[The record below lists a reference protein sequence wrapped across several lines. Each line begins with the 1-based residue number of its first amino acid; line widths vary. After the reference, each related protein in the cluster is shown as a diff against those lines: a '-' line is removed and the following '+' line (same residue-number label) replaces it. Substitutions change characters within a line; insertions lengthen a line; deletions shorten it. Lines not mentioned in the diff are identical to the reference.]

1 MKQKMM
7 LAHYLCA
14 VLITVLVII
23 FYVISHPSI
32 QHTEWATLLGG
43 IIGILGLPIL
53 LLMSIVLLV
62 VSIGFIVRHDD
73 RLELL
78 IGMLGLAV
86 IAILTFVVWKK
97 SNSEITIGVIA
108 VTYVL
113 VVFTHWFTSRY
124 S

>member
-1 MKQKMM
+1 
-7 LAHYLCA
+7 
-14 VLITVLVII
+14 
-23 FYVISHPSI
+23 VISHPSV

-53 LLMSIVLLV
+53 LLMSVVLLV
-62 VSIGFIVRHDD
+62 VSIGFIARHDD

-86 IAILTFVVWKK
+86 IAILTFVFWKK
-97 SNSEITIGVIA
+97 SNSELAIGVIA

-113 VVFTHWFTSRY
+113 VVFTQWLSSRQ

>member
-7 LAHYLCA
+7 LVHYLCA

-23 FYVISHPSI
+23 FYVIFHPSV

-53 LLMSIVLLV
+53 LLMSVVLLV

-97 SNSEITIGVIA
+97 SNSEIAIGVIA

-113 VVFTHWFTSRY
+113 VVFTQWLSSRQ

>member
-7 LAHYLCA
+7 LVHYLCA

-23 FYVISHPSI
+23 FYVIFHPSV

-53 LLMSIVLLV
+53 LLMSVVLLV

-97 SNSEITIGVIA
+97 SNSEIAIGVIA
-108 VTYVL
+108 VIYVL
-113 VVFTHWFTSRY
+113 VVFTQWLSSRQ